1 MGSLVLHPVS
11 EPQGQQTP
19 RIQISMEK
27 ALKTIKGVLMG
38 SGDVAASALTLSS
51 FFEGSVVTTG
61 SEINFRN
68 CEGLGSQRRGNPSV
82 HVPGYDET
90 GRLWV
95 PSQPAAAL
103 LPAPPAGPGPAP
115 FASFLGRDPGP
126 APPPPASLG
135 SPAPPKGAA
144 APSASQRRKRTSFSA
159 EQLQLLELVFRRT
172 RYPDIHLRERLAAL
186 TLLPESRIQVWF
198 QNRRAK
204 SRRQSGKSFQP
215 LARPEIILNHS
226 APGTEAK
233 CLKPQLPLEVDVN
246 CLPDPYGVG
255 GGISDSSSQGQNFE
269 TCSPLSEDIGSKLD
283 SWEEH
288 IFSAFGNF

>member
-1 MGSLVLHPVS
+1 MAAAESRAHQFAEGAPFPAYRAPYAS
-11 EPQGQQTP
+11 G
-19 RIQISMEK
+19 
-27 ALKTIKGVLMG
+27 ALLPP
-38 SGDVAASALTLSS
+38 SS
-51 FFEGSVVTTG
+51 
-61 SEINFRN
+61 
-68 CEGLGSQRRGNPSV
+68 
-82 HVPGYDET
+82 
-90 GRLWV
+90 
-95 PSQPAAAL
+95 PAAAL
-103 LPAPPAGPGPAP
+103 LPAPPAGPSPGPGPAP
-115 FASFLGRDPGP
+115 FAGFLGQDPGP
-126 APPPPASLG
+126 SPPPAGLG

-215 LARPEIILNHS
+215 LSRPEIILTHS
-226 APGTEAK
+226 APGTETK

-246 CLPDPYGVG
+246 CLPDPNGTG
-255 GGISDSSSQGQNFE
+255 GGISDSSSQGQNIE
-269 TCSPLSEDIGSKLD
+269 TCSPLSEDVGSKLD